1 MRAMRVDNTLIGF
14 SKAIFWLINGIL
26 TFMCLT
32 VLFSKDT
39 QYDNIYSIFGIIFI
53 ILCLGIFFLFNLS
66 NYKFF
71 SSLMTDI
78 KINDDKILLSNG
90 KKTKEYNKTQC
101 VEIRCS
107 KVANVWILRF
117 DDGKLFRAPQNE
129 YISILPNA
137 FSEWFNREFVYPD
150 GVNKAK
156 SYPFNRENFPNAVI
170 DISEK

>member
-1 MRAMRVDNTLIGF
+1 MRAMRVDNELISWF
-14 SKAIFWLINGIL
+14 KIVFWIVNGIL
-26 TFMCLT
+26 LFICLT
-32 VLFSKDT
+32 IIFSKDT
-39 QYDNIYSIFGIIFI
+39 SNKILSIVFAILVFGV
-53 ILCLGIFFLFNLS
+53 FFLPNLL
-66 NYKFF
+66 YYRFF
-71 SSLMTDI
+71 SSLVIDI
-78 KINDDKILLSNG
+78 KTTDETIVLSNG

-117 DDGKLFRAPQNE
+117 DDRKLFRAPQNE
-129 YISILPNA
+129 YISILSNA

-156 SYPFNRENFPNAVI
+156 SYPFNRENFPNATI